1 MGLITNNLT
10 DIGPAL
16 LDMGS
21 RVEVPTWQ
29 ALDVRDKP
37 QGATIELENTL
48 LHAWKIP
55 STVEELQAACEPN
68 LPWAENQFLERVGG
82 KPLNPGETFKEWPW
96 YKGNVEQHRKL
107 TCPNCKTEFTGHQ
120 SKTMPCPV
128 CAENL
133 PPFGSIDPKF
143 SHTYMERYWPKRA
156 NGGKS
161 GSGGTRVHQGIRYE
175 YGDLYDVVKLLNVQ
189 PTTRQAYLPVFF
201 PEDTGAVHGGR
212 VPCSLGYLFML
223 RNGRLNITYY
233 IRSCDFLRHFR
244 DDVYMTARLCQ
255 WVLDQLVPRRPEDDQ
270 PMSADEYDDRSLMDT
285 PRDHATKEW
294 AGVEPGHLTMHIG
307 SLHVFEGDLPKLRRE
322 YGG

>member
-1 MGLITNNLT
+1 MGFITNNLT
-10 DIGPAL
+10 DMGPAL

-68 LPWAENQFLERVGG
+68 MPWAENQFLERVGG
-82 KPLNPGETFKEWPW
+82 EPLNPGETFQEWPW
-96 YKGNVEQHRKL
+96 YHGNVEQHK
-107 TCPNCKTEFTGHQ
+107 EQG
-120 SKTMPCPV
+120 
-128 CAENL
+128 
-133 PPFGSIDPKF
+133 KF
-143 SHTYMERYWPKRA
+143 SHTYMERYWPKRGEHLMS
-156 NGGKS
+156 NGRRSAKIGDAL
-161 GSGGTRVHQGIRYE
+161 
-175 YGDLYDVVKLLNVQ
+175 GDLYDVVKLLNAQ
-189 PTTRQAYLPVFF
+189 PTTRQAYLPVWF
-201 PEDTGAVHGGR
+201 PFDTGAVHGER

-233 IRSCDFLRHFR
+233 IRSCDFLRHFK

-270 PMSADEYDDRSLMDT
+270 PMSADEYDDRSPMDT

-294 AGVEPGHLTMHIG
+294 AGVEPGYLTMHIG

>member
-10 DIGPAL
+10 DMGPAL

-55 STVEELQAACEPN
+55 STVEYLQHCTKPN

-96 YKGNVEQHRKL
+96 YKGNVEQHQV
-107 TCPNCKTEFTGHQ
+107 EDHGH
-120 SKTMPCPV
+120 
-128 CAENL
+128 
-133 PPFGSIDPKF
+133 KF
-143 SHTYMERYWPKRA
+143 SHTYMERYWPVTAGRGEGHPIDVGR
-156 NGGKS
+156 N
-161 GSGGTRVHQGIRYE
+161 RGIRYN
-175 YGDLYDVVKLLNVQ
+175 YGDLNDVINLLARE

-201 PEDTGAVHGGR
+201 PEDTGAVHGER
-212 VPCSLGYLFML
+212 IPCSLGYLFLM
-223 RNGRLNITYY
+223 REGKLNITYY
-233 IRSCDFLRHFR
+233 IRSCDFLRHFK

-255 WVLDQLVPRRPEDDQ
+255 WVLEQLQVGNDAP
-270 PMSADEYDDRSLMDT
+270 ADGPWDSI
-285 PRDHATKEW
+285 
-294 AGVEPGHLTMHIG
+294 EPGYLTMHIG
-307 SLHVFEGDLPKLRRE
+307 SLHVFEGDLPKLKRE
-322 YGG
+322 YANPK